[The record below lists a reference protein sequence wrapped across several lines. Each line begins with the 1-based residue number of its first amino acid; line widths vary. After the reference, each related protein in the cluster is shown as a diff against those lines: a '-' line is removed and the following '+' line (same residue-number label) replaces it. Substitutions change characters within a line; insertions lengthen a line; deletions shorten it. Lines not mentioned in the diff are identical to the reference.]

1 MKNTDELEFFKNYLE
16 LYPASENWIYRK
28 VSFYNES
35 KGIPRNS
42 MNSSIQSSVYKI
54 SKYMYLIITAWIIEG
69 IPGIEIAIIEFIGKN
84 EISYIWIHKIWI
96 ANPIIKFAGV
106 FFVKAN
112 LPPWIRSKVFYSN
125 FCVT

>member
-84 EISYIWIHKIWI
+84 EKSYIWIHNIWI

-112 LPPWIRSKVFYSN
+112 LPPWIKSIVFYSILW
-125 FCVT
+125 VT

>member
-1 MKNTDELEFFKNYLE
+1 MKNTEEPEFFKNYLE
-16 LYPASENWIYRK
+16 SYPLSENWIFRAE
-28 VSFYNES
+28 SFYNES

-84 EISYIWIHKIWI
+84 EISYIWIHNIWI

-112 LPPWIRSKVFYSN
+112 LPPWIRSIVFYSI